1 MNELKIFA
9 NPEFGEVRTVEV
21 NGEPWL
27 IGKDVAQVL
36 GYSNTADAIQKHVDK
51 EDKLQSQIAISG
63 QNRKVI
69 FINESG
75 LYSLCLSSKLPSAK
89 KFRRW
94 VTSEVLPAIRKH
106 GVYMTN
112 QKAYDITHNPES
124 LADLL
129 LQAGEQLKQKEL
141 IIQEMKPKALFADA
155 VAASNASI
163 LVFDLAKI
171 LRQNGVKM
179 GGNRLFDWLREK
191 GYLIKRKGSDW
202 NMPTQRSMEQGL
214 FEIKESTH
222 IHSDGHT
229 VVTRTPKVTGK
240 GQAYFVNKFLEE
252 KQESLMPASDRR
264 RQV

>member
-1 MNELKIFA
+1 MNQLQIFK
-9 NPEFGEVRTVEV
+9 NPEFGAVRTVEV

-27 IGKDVAQVL
+27 VGKDVAQVL
-36 GYSNTADAIQKHVDK
+36 GYSNARDALSRHVDN
-51 EDKLQSQIAISG
+51 EDK
-63 QNRKVI
+63 NTVVI
-69 FINESG
+69 RDGNKGNPNVTIINESG

-94 VTSEVLPAIRKH
+94 VTSEVLPTIRKH
-106 GVYMTN
+106 GAYMTD

-179 GGNRLFDWLREK
+179 GGNRLFDWLREN

-202 NMPTQRSMEQGL
+202 NMPTQRAMEQGL

-222 IHSDGHT
+222 INSDGHT

-240 GQAYFVNKFLEE
+240 GQAYFVNKFL
-252 KQESLMPASDRR
+252 RG
-264 RQV
+264 

>member
-1 MNELKIFA
+1 MNQLQIFK
-9 NPEFGEVRTVEV
+9 NPEFGAVRTVEV

-27 IGKDVAQVL
+27 VGKDVAQVL
-36 GYSNTADAIQKHVDK
+36 GYTETAKAIRTHVDT
-51 EDKLQSQIAISG
+51 EDKGVSEMDTPGGKQRLTL
-63 QNRKVI
+63 
-69 FINESG
+69 INESG

-94 VTSEVLPAIRKH
+94 VTSEVLPTIRKH
-106 GVYMTN
+106 GAYMTD

-155 VAASNASI
+155 VTASNASI

-179 GGNRLFDWLREK
+179 GGNRLFDWLREN

-240 GQAYFVNKFLEE
+240 GQAYFVNKFLEG
-252 KQESLMPASDRR
+252 KQ
-264 RQV
+264 

>member
-1 MNELKIFA
+1 
-9 NPEFGEVRTVEV
+9 
-21 NGEPWL
+21 
-27 IGKDVAQVL
+27 
-36 GYSNTADAIQKHVDK
+36 
-51 EDKLQSQIAISG
+51 
-63 QNRKVI
+63 
-69 FINESG
+69 
-75 LYSLCLSSKLPSAK
+75 
-89 KFRRW
+89 
-94 VTSEVLPAIRKH
+94 
-106 GVYMTN
+106 MTD

-179 GGNRLFDWLREK
+179 GGNRLFDWLREN

-240 GQAYFVNKFLEE
+240 GQAYFVNKFLE
-252 KQESLMPASDRR
+252 
-264 RQV
+264 

>member
-1 MNELKIFA
+1 MSQLQIFK

-21 NGEPWL
+21 NGE
-27 IGKDVAQVL
+27 
-36 GYSNTADAIQKHVDK
+36 HVDN

-63 QNRKVI
+63 QNRKVVL
-69 FINESG
+69 INESG

-106 GVYMTN
+106 GVYMTD

-179 GGNRLFDWLREK
+179 GGNRLFDWLREN

-240 GQAYFVNKFLEE
+240 TMNNAV
-252 KQESLMPASDRR
+252 SASGIGADCHGALDKREWITAWCR
-264 RQV
+264 HKAR